1 MTRLQTGVFMIQNKA
16 HLLSRIT
23 AVLLALLLLVGV
35 LAACKKGSEKPL
47 SEGLVMIE
55 GTPVFDDGVAMKTEH
70 FTVSPGMMAYF
81 FYTYGNTV
89 LAEIE
94 KKVPFQ
100 KGVPLHEQKYS
111 ETQSFY
117 DVIMS
122 ETLSRVCYMLIVC
135 EAALAESVTLTP
147 EQQRGV
153 EDALTALRMTAAVNY
168 NMEPKAY
175 LQALYGPQMT
185 ETDMQAVLE
194 LEALANSFSMTVSD
208 RLEAA
213 ITAEQAR
220 EYAEENGLSDQ
231 TPSRSIAYLFIPF
244 ENGAA
249 ATKKVE
255 SAYAALKSA
264 PVAAT
269 LQAQDVGTYGTEE
282 NITPEN
288 GGIQNITEWLFDA
301 QRRIGDYARLDTA
314 GATYLVLYTENGA
327 SFAEVEARRAL
338 FDSAFAAW
346 YNEWVEKLT
355 FGYNYD
361 CLDSYDVS

>member
-1 MTRLQTGVFMIQNKA
+1 VVRDYSDKGAYKGVAAVIDKDMAGELLAEDCKA
-16 HLLSRIT
+16 DMLVLLT
-23 AVLLALLLLVGV
+23 AVDHVAINFG
-35 LAACKKGSEKPL
+35 KPDQ
-47 SEGLVMIE
+47 E
-55 GTPVFDDGVAMKTEH
+55 D
-70 FTVSPGMMAYF
+70 
-81 FYTYGNTV
+81 
-89 LAEIE
+89 
-94 KKVPFQ
+94 
-100 KGVPLHEQKYS
+100 
-111 ETQSFY
+111 
-117 DVIMS
+117 
-122 ETLSRVCYMLIVC
+122 
-135 EAALAESVTLTP
+135 LT
-147 EQQRGV
+147 
-153 EDALTALRMTAAVNY
+153 D
-168 NMEPKAY
+168 
-175 LQALYGPQMT
+175 
-185 ETDMQAVLE
+185 
-194 LEALANSFSMTVSD
+194 
-208 RLEAA
+208 